1 MQFLSR
7 GVVTDYDPD
16 AGWFRVSD
24 AANPAI
30 AGATPNVERVYDLV
44 NALMADGPDDDETG
58 TRDSGDEQKPH
69 A

>member
-30 AGATPNVERVYDLV
+30 AGATPNVERVYDL
-44 NALMADGPDDDETG
+44 ATAFQADGPDEDTG
-58 TRDSGDEQKPH
+58 PYRDSGDEQPH

>member
-7 GVVTDYDPD
+7 GVVTDYDPN

-44 NALMADGPDDDETG
+44 NALMADGPDDADETG
-58 TRDSGDEQKPH
+58 TRDSGDEDPH